1 MRFRD
6 KVVLVTGAATGIGY
20 GMCEAFAR
28 EGATVILNDI
38 DDALATNAA
47 QTIARDFPR
56 AIQAYACDGA
66 DLNAI
71 QTMIKHIVSTYGK
84 LDVLVANAGITAFGD
99 FLELS
104 PKAFDG
110 MMNLNVRGSYFIS
123 QYAAKAMIEKQVKGR
138 ILLMSSNMGHATN
151 PKLSAYAV
159 SKAAIRM
166 MAKALAF
173 ELGEFGITVNALAP
187 GATLTER
194 TRLEHPDYAGAW
206 AKLLPTKRIA
216 SIEDIASAAL
226 FLASEEARQ
235 ITGETL
241 NVDGGWASY
250 GPYLS

>member
-20 GMCEAFAR
+20 GICKAFAG

-38 DDALATNAA
+38 DEALATKAA
-47 QTIARDFPR
+47 ETITREHSSVVH
-56 AIQAYACDGA
+56 AYTCDGA
-66 DLNAI
+66 DLRAV
-71 QTMIKHIVSTYGK
+71 QTMINHVVLTYGK
-84 LDVLVANAGITAFGD
+84 LDVLVANAGITAFGN

-104 PKAFDG
+104 PKAFDS

-123 QYAAKAMIEKQVKGR
+123 QYAAKAMIEKTVAGR
-138 ILLMSSNMGHATN
+138 IILMSSNMGHATN

-173 ELGEFGITVNALAP
+173 ELGEYGITVNALAP

-194 TRLEHPDYAGAW
+194 TQLEHPDYAGEW
-206 AKLLPTKRIA
+206 AKLLPTRRIA
-216 SIEDIASAAL
+216 SVEDIASAAL
-226 FLASEEARQ
+226 FLASEEAKQ

-241 NVDGGWASY
+241 NIDGGWASY

>member
-6 KVVLVTGAATGIGY
+6 KVVLVTGVATGIGY
-20 GMCEAFAR
+20 GICKAFAR
-28 EGATVILNDI
+28 EGATVVLNDI
-38 DDALATNAA
+38 DEALATKAA
-47 QTIARDFPR
+47 ETIVRDHS
-56 AIQAYACDGA
+56 AIVHAYTCDGA
-66 DLNAI
+66 DLRAV
-71 QTMIKHIVSTYGK
+71 QTMISHVVATHGK
-84 LDVLVANAGITAFGD
+84 LDILVANAGITAFGN
-99 FLELS
+99 FLELA
-104 PKAFDG
+104 PKAFDE

-123 QYAAKAMIEKQVKGR
+123 QYAAKTMIEKQVAGR
-138 ILLMSSNMGHATN
+138 IILMSSNMGHATN
-151 PKLSAYAV
+151 PELSAYAV

-173 ELGEFGITVNALAP
+173 ELGEYGITVNALAP

-194 TRLEHPDYAGAW
+194 TQLEHPDYAGAW

-216 SIEDIASAAL
+216 SVEDIASAAL
-226 FLASEEARQ
+226 FLASEEAKQ

>member
-1 MRFRD
+1 MHFQN

-20 GMCEAFAR
+20 GICRAFAK
-28 EGATVILNDI
+28 EGATVILNDL
-38 DDALATNAA
+38 DDALAKNAA
-47 QTIARDFPR
+47 QTIAREHTLR
-56 AIQAYACDGA
+56 VEAYTCDGA
-66 DLNAI
+66 DLSAV
-71 QTMIKHIVSTYGK
+71 QMMINYIVTTHGK
-84 LDVLVANAGITAFGD
+84 LDILVANAGITAFGD
-99 FLELS
+99 FLWLT
-104 PKAFDG
+104 PNTFDR
-110 MMNLNVRGSYFIS
+110 MMNLNVRGSYFIA
-123 QYAAKAMIEKQVKGR
+123 QYAAKAMIEKRVAGR
-138 ILLMSSNMGHATN
+138 IILMSSNMGHATN

-173 ELGEFGITVNALAP
+173 ELGEYGITVNALAP

-206 AKLLPTKRIA
+206 AELLATKRIA
-216 SIEDIASAAL
+216 SVDDIASATL
-226 FLASEEARQ
+226 FLASDETKQ